1 MAEVKFITV
10 QSNLQDKAR
19 VALWEVH
26 PDHPDG
32 EVFIADRESHQVAET
47 RRVREALRAGRLA
60 QVAAEMQM
68 VAAPPE
74 PEPEPKRARR

>member
-1 MAEVKFITV
+1 MADPKIITV
-10 QSNLQDKAR
+10 KSALEDTTR

-26 PDHPDG
+26 PDHPGG
-32 EVFIADRESHQVAET
+32 EVFIAGEESHHVAET

-74 PEPEPKRARR
+74 PGPEPKRARR